1 MLSRPRRRHEHGAMA
16 VHISA
21 CGRPSGSCNRALLLT
36 GVQQQWRHLHLDYN
50 GGDMSCGTKNTNCDT
65 ECCFL
70 KLANGSDITNAG
82 ECCEMCINHDGC
94 ACWSYSPKSRFGLK
108 TCYLKQSTGWNKD
121 KRHSHFAGCISRS
134 SDGDACTCPGYPPPP
149 DKHGAS
155 GSMSSGSAALVIAGV
170 AVALYLVIG
179 VLLGRRSGKVH
190 IRRSFA
196 ACQLWFIHIFNI
208 HRLFWCSTS
217 LCNVQKTLH
226 ITAQPLNATV
236 TAPVY
241 SSVTLPTLIW
251 PAVSKWLG
259 VLCCFLVAA
268 GFYKPVFYF
277 LHFTSAVCMQGID
290 FSHRETTFGGTIV
303 HRHAVAKQPFALLC
317 WCRRF

>member
-1 MLSRPRRRHEHGAMA
+1 MA
-16 VHISA
+16 QWPFTSVPAAALVVHAIALCCLRA
-21 CGRPSGSCNRALLLT
+21 CNSSGDTCN
-36 GVQQQWRHLHLDYN
+36 VEHLDYN

-226 ITAQPLNATV
+226 ITAQPLNATSYCASV
-236 TAPVY
+236 LECHSTHSDLARCIQMVGCTVLFF
-241 SSVTLPTLIW
+241 SSSW
-251 PAVSKWLG
+251 
-259 VLCCFLVAA
+259 FL
-268 GFYKPVFYF
+268 
-277 LHFTSAVCMQGID
+277 
-290 FSHRETTFGGTIV
+290 
-303 HRHAVAKQPFALLC
+303 
-317 WCRRF
+317 